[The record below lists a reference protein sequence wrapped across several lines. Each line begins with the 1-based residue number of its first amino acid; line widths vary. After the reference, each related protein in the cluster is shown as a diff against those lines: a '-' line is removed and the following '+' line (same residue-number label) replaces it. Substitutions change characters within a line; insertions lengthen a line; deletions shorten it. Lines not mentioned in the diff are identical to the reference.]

1 MARNTVF
8 QVRNGGGRE
17 SFRWSGGVGEL
28 KAALSTRSG
37 TGAASL
43 SGEVVDPPSA
53 LGSRDGYFEK
63 SLLPRGDAHRR
74 EFTYFVLGAGR
85 FLYAS
90 AARLILIRV
99 GVLYMYIY
107 FFLDHYSMLHCTIII
122 IFQGVN
128 THGCFGPLSLS
139 FSVRCIHECIG

>member
-8 QVRNGGGRE
+8 QLRNGGGRE
-17 SFRWSGGVGEL
+17 SSRWSGGVSEL
-28 KAALSTRSG
+28 KSALSTRSATG
-37 TGAASL
+37 TSSL
-43 SGEVVDPPSA
+43 SGDVVDQPSA

-63 SLLPRGDAHRR
+63 SLLPRGDANRR

-99 GVLYMYIY
+99 GVLYIV
-107 FFLDHYSMLHCTIII
+107 FSSLDHYCIVTIP
-122 IFQGVN
+122 
-128 THGCFGPLSLS
+128 GC
-139 FSVRCIHECIG
+139 

>member
-8 QVRNGGGRE
+8 RLGKGRGREAFCCGGGI
-17 SFRWSGGVGEL
+17 GEF
-28 KAALSTRSG
+28 KAALSTRS
-37 TGAASL
+37 TADAASL
-43 SGEVVDPPSA
+43 SDSVVNPPST

-99 GVLYMYIY
+99 GVLRIY
-107 FFLDHYSMLHCTIII
+107 FWL
-122 IFQGVN
+122 
-128 THGCFGPLSLS
+128 
-139 FSVRCIHECIG
+139 FSSITLYFFPRC

>member
-8 QVRNGGGRE
+8 RLGKGGGRGA
-17 SFRWSGGVGEL
+17 SLWGGGASEL
-28 KAALSTRSG
+28 KVALSTRSV
-37 TGAASL
+37 TGAS
-43 SGEVVDPPSA
+43 SPSDGVVDPPSA

-63 SLLPRGDAHRR
+63 SLLPRGDAYRR

-99 GVLYMYIY
+99 GVYVL
-107 FFLDHYSMLHCTIII
+107 FL
-122 IFQGVN
+122 F
-128 THGCFGPLSLS
+128 
-139 FSVRCIHECIG
+139 